1 MINQSNIT
9 LKELDKVYSN
19 KNPSFFVKNLNNKKK
34 IKKLINT
41 RIDFLLKLK
50 LTKKNFQ
57 NADLLDLGCGSG
69 QNTIVFDYLGARC
82 TMVEFNKNSFNN
94 AKKLFKNYSKKKFK
108 IINKD
113 LFKFRTRKKFDI
125 VVSNGVAH
133 HTYDVKKNIQLACKY
148 VKKGGFLIL
157 GVCTPEGW
165 FQRNL
170 QRAILF
176 QVSNSSKE
184 IIQNAKILF
193 PKHLSESKKHGLR
206 TIDEVIFD
214 TYINPKI
221 NCISFTDIKKIFN
234 KNKILDFASL
244 NYEKNIQNFINPNY
258 EQQKQSGIKNVTL
271 NNLNLSPIHEF
282 SIANYNFKQ
291 KSFFKTY
298 KLISKSLKNVVEQ
311 VNDIDSKTKINFSS
325 KNLLEL
331 SDKINKGL
339 KVNLID
345 NSYVLNF
352 IKEIKKIFDIL
363 SLKETKNIKFKK
375 IQKTLRINKNL
386 FKGTCGV
393 GMNYFVGYKR

>member
-1 MINQSNIT
+1 MNNQSNLT

-19 KNPSFFVKNLNNKKK
+19 KNPSFFIKDLHNKKK
-34 IKKLINT
+34 IKKLINN

-82 TMVEFNKNSFNN
+82 TMVEFNKDSFNN
-94 AKKLFKNYSKKKFK
+94 AKKLFENYSKKKFK

-113 LFKFRTRKKFDI
+113 LFKFRTKRKFDI

-133 HTYDVKKNIQLACKY
+133 HTYDVKKNIELACKY

-176 QVSNSSKE
+176 EVSNSTKE
-184 IIQNAKILF
+184 IIQNAKKLF
-193 PKHLSESKKHGLR
+193 STHLSESRKYGLR

-221 NCISFTDIKKIFN
+221 NCISFTDIQRIFY
-234 KNKILDFASL
+234 KNKILNFTSL

-258 EQQKQSGIKNVTL
+258 EQQKQSGIKDVYPND
-271 NNLNLSPIHEF
+271 LNLSPIHEF

-291 KSFFKTY
+291 KNFFKTY

-325 KNLLEL
+325 KNLIEL
-331 SDKINKGL
+331 SNKITNGFKI
-339 KVNLID
+339 NLID
-345 NSYVLNF
+345 ISYELNF
-352 IKEIKKIFDIL
+352 IKEIKKIYDIL
-363 SLKETKNIKFKK
+363 SLKDTKSSKFMK
-375 IQKTLRINKNL
+375 IQKALRINKNL

>member
-94 AKKLFKNYSKKKFK
+94 AEKLFKNYSKKKFK

-193 PKHLSESKKHGLR
+193 PKHLSESKKYGLR